1 MDQTRTSLKPKSKF
15 AFKNS
20 VKKND
25 SAISLNDA
33 AELASQQNAKLF
45 RDPRELVSSTESS
58 VAPTPILASPP
69 NERVSQ
75 PQGVTH
81 QDNSQNSLDAP
92 ASDDGQKD
100 AIMERMSFAS
110 SKSLAIS
117 NHNGVHIILPTS
129 ASHAT
134 TSGSVTSVQD
144 TIVDMSTPT
153 TSGKPFAAL
162 VIKTVKRSLLIC
174 GSVNGAAYITDVN
187 QSVIV
192 VAARQF
198 RMHNCSDCT
207 VYLHANGQPI
217 IEDCERIQFA
227 PIPSIFVY
235 YSSRSTE
242 YNADVCIEA
251 TGSRP
256 RRKKPMGPSPRFQMA
271 EARSQPELDC
281 SRPTKKVT

>member
-1 MDQTRTSLKPKSKF
+1 MDQTRISLKPKSKF
-15 AFKNS
+15 AFKSS

-45 RDPRELVSSTESS
+45 RDPRELASSTESS
-58 VAPTPILASPP
+58 VAPTPTLASPP
-69 NERVSQ
+69 NESVSH

-81 QDNSQNSLDAP
+81 EDSSQNSLDATGEKS
-92 ASDDGQKD
+92 ASATDDSQKD
-100 AIMERMSFAS
+100 AMIQKMSLAS
-110 SKSLAIS
+110 SKSLTVS
-117 NHNGVHIILPTS
+117 NHNGVHIILPSS
-129 ASHAT
+129 ASHAKS
-134 TSGSVTSVQD
+134 SGSVTSIQD

-162 VIKTVKRSLLIC
+162 VIKTIRRSLLIC

-198 RMHNCSDCT
+198 RMHNCSNCI

-217 IEDCERIQFA
+217 IEECEQIQFA
-227 PIPSIFVY
+227 PIPSLFVDCSSRLIGSMLIFV
-235 YSSRSTE
+235 
-242 YNADVCIEA
+242 
-251 TGSRP
+251 
-256 RRKKPMGPSPRFQMA
+256 
-271 EARSQPELDC
+271 
-281 SRPTKKVT
+281 